1 MVISAQFSKTV
12 ARSDNCHS
20 QRVDEN
26 ERERY
31 AQWNLRFSSLSMG
44 KVNAYLKMKEIEK
57 KKLEVEAVE
66 VAHAANVLLQR
77 I

>member
-12 ARSDNCHS
+12 ACSDDCHS

-57 KKLEVEAVE
+57 KLEVEAVE

>member
-12 ARSDNCHS
+12 ARSDDCHS

-31 AQWNLRFSSLSMG
+31 AQWNLRFSSLAMG
-44 KVNAYLKMKEIEK
+44 KVNAYLKMKEIE